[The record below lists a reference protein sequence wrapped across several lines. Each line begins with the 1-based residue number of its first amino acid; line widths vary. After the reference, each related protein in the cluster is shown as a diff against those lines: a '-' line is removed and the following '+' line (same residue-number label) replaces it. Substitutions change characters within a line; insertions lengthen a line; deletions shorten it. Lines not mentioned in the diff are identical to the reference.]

1 MKLIKEEYALL
12 YFISRVGLTN
22 FEKLK
27 GRIEKEEAEIIVKKL
42 EKLGFVKI
50 SYWRGELYGFM
61 ETKKGEKLLSDKE
74 YEEWYNE
81 LGD

>member
-1 MKLIKEEYALL
+1 MKLTKEEYTLL
-12 YFISRVGLTN
+12 YYMTRVGLTN

-27 GRIEKEEAEIIVKKL
+27 GRIEKEEAEIIVRKL
-42 EKLGFVKI
+42 EKLGLVKI

-61 ETKKGEKLLSDKE
+61 ETEKGERLLSDKE
-74 YEEWYNE
+74 YGDWYNE